1 MIDNNLSL
9 VEERLISAFLASL
22 PTGISDEQHVKVPN
36 LKFTTPNDNP
46 WARIG
51 LTTPAIP
58 VSTDAS
64 GCYEINQGLLNV
76 GLFWPKGTGSRAAL
90 QAAKEVKELY
100 DANNFDDV
108 KILSSV
114 VSPAPELES
123 SAWYGV
129 NINVTY
135 QYEGYRSQS

>member
-1 MIDNNLSL
+1 MIDNNLAL
-9 VEERLISAFLASL
+9 VEDRLIKAFLASL
-22 PTGISDEQHVKVPN
+22 PTGIAGEQQVKSPN
-36 LKFTTPNDNP
+36 LKFTTPNKGP

-51 LTTPAIP
+51 LTTPATP

-64 GCYEINQGLLNV
+64 GCYEISQGILNV
-76 GLFWPKGTGSRAAL
+76 GLFWPKGTGSQEAL
-90 QAAKEVKELY
+90 QAAHQVKELY

-114 VSPAPELES
+114 VSPAPEGET

-129 NINVTY
+129 NINMTY
-135 QYEGYRSQS
+135 QYEGYRT